1 MEYYGKKARFFIYDS
16 KDLAEKIPGAV
27 YCATLEETEQTLR
40 SIARPGDLVLTVGA
54 GELNVV
60 AGRLTADN

>member
-1 MEYYGKKARFFIYDS
+1 MVCLVDDVCRYRLDVFLFAD
-16 KDLAEKIPGAV
+16 DGADK
-27 YCATLEETEQTLR
+27 
-40 SIARPGDLVLTVGA
+40 ARPGGFSFDLGFQKAFVIGTVGA